1 MECLW
6 ITTALESD
14 INNSGLGL
22 SRTDKVLTAH
32 VCFHKPAQ
40 SQSRRCLTF
49 LNITYFVIFPYF
61 IQSLHWNIVIQVNIP
76 YLSSSL
82 QLYVGFLSCLIGFG
96 GVFCWFLLVFFFW
109 KGEGGGASNNVNQQ
123 NNATKYG
130 KKNNIICHVI
140 WLLST
145 LHCFTSKSRGAFI
158 IQWIIFPPIS

>member
-1 MECLW
+1 MNHHSTGVWYKQLGPGPEQNGQGVDSPCLLSQACS
-6 ITTALESD
+6 ITVSQVLDIFKYHILCDFPLFYTKSTLKYSD
-14 INNSGLGL
+14 TSKYSLPLII
-22 SRTDKVLTAH
+22 LTAI
-32 VCFHKPAQ
+32 CRF
-40 SQSRRCLTF
+40 SF
-49 LNITYFVIFPYF
+49 LFNWF
-61 IQSLHWNIVIQVNIP
+61 W
-76 YLSSSL
+76 
-82 QLYVGFLSCLIGFG
+82 GC
-96 GVFCWFLLVFFFW
+96 FLLVFVSFFFW